1 VVFKKNGEIRVVF
14 DFRKVNEA
22 TENQSYTMKFQDEMM
37 TRVAGH
43 KFVSL
48 VDFLHGYHH
57 IPMADKDKEKT
68 AFSVPGP
75 RGGQYQWKVMP
86 FGLKNAPATFQQFM
100 DDVFHKQLGQFAV
113 VYVDD
118 LAVYSN
124 SEDEYLKHLEEIFK
138 TMRQNQIYARR
149 EKCFFMQ
156 KKIPF
161 LGHYVSEAGIETDP
175 KKVETIKNWP
185 QIDSVKKLRAFL
197 GLAGYYHKFIK
208 GYAQIALPLS
218 NLLKSDVPFQWT
230 QNQEEAKKALSEA
243 ITQSPIL
250 QKPDFTQP
258 MTLTTDASDKALGA
272 VLSQND
278 RPIAFLSKTFSQTEC
293 NWPIYEKEMYAV
305 IYTLHK
311 WEHWL
316 LGVDLTIVTDNSALS
331 HIQNQPKLVAKQAR
345 WIQFLEQ
352 FNYKMVHRPG
362 AENKVADGISR
373 QDIYGITI
381 VDNQQWLE
389 RIRNL
394 TKKIEKPTKIEE
406 SNGLLY
412 KNN

>member
-1 VVFKKNGEIRVVF
+1 
-14 DFRKVNEA
+14 
-22 TENQSYTMKFQDEMM
+22 
-37 TRVAGH
+37 
-43 KFVSL
+43 
-48 VDFLHGYHH
+48 
-57 IPMADKDKEKT
+57 
-68 AFSVPGP
+68 
-75 RGGQYQWKVMP
+75 
-86 FGLKNAPATFQQFM
+86 
-100 DDVFHKQLGQFAV
+100 
-113 VYVDD
+113 
-118 LAVYSN
+118 
-124 SEDEYLKHLEEIFK
+124 
-138 TMRQNQIYARR
+138 
-149 EKCFFMQ
+149 MQ

-197 GLAGYYHKFIK
+197 GLAGYYRKFIK

-230 QNQEEAKKALSEA
+230 QDQEEAKKALSEA

-250 QKPDFTQP
+250 QKLDFTQP

-293 NWPIYEKEMYAV
+293 NWPIYEKEMFAV

-316 LGVDLTIVTDNSALS
+316 LGVDLTIITDNSALS

-394 TKKIEKPTKIEE
+394 TEKIEKPTKMEE
-406 SNGLLY
+406 HNGLLY
-412 KNN
+412 KNNRLYIPGYQDVKMTIIQENHDGIAGHLGYKKTLAKVTKSYYWEKMAPDIKKFVDTCEACQRSKGSTQKQFGTLNPIAPPSDKFEAYSMDFIGPLPKSKKGNNGILVIVDMFTKAVCLEPIKMIYDAQIIA